1 MFKTEE
7 ELRKWLKEKYPYV
20 EKSDEE
26 IKKEFIESFGEEKWA
41 EEEALTPLMDL
52 SFKLCDFLGIEA
64 VPILF
69 EEMEEDARYYN
80 DLDYIGIS
88 NDFVHDEIEARK
100 SLIHEIKHLHQKY
113 CISHKNESLNFAPSN
128 LLEQWEKDF
137 SINQRLV
144 PLDEL
149 MCMSVEVDAFA
160 FTKYILKEWF
170 DYDYHH
176 YDEAYD
182 ALLTLYINKYYK

>member
-1 MFKTEE
+1 MDMLGISSYHLFAEIEETGETTVYCDKLYSIVSNLQGMVCFEKGVDDMEAVIRPEGKKIRFK
-7 ELRKWLKEKYPYV
+7 LRTMTTEKYPYV

-26 IKKEFIESFGEEKWA
+26 IKKEFIESFREEKWE

-100 SLIHEIKHLHQKY
+100 SLINIPITIITNRY
-113 CISHKNESLNFAPSN
+113 
-128 LLEQWEKDF
+128 
-137 SINQRLV
+137 
-144 PLDEL
+144 
-149 MCMSVEVDAFA
+149 
-160 FTKYILKEWF
+160 
-170 DYDYHH
+170 
-176 YDEAYD
+176 
-182 ALLTLYINKYYK
+182 

>member
-1 MFKTEE
+1 MFKTDE

-52 SFKLCDFLGIEA
+52 SFKLCDFLGIDA

-113 CISHKNESLNFAPSN
+113 CISHKNERHKFAT
-128 LLEQWEKDF
+128 EKLINEWTIDF
-137 SINQRLV
+137 KKDQRLL

-149 MCMSVEVDAFA
+149 MCLPVEVDAFA

>member
-26 IKKEFIESFGEEKWA
+26 IKKEFIESFREEKWE

-113 CISHKNESLNFAPSN
+113 CISHKNESLKFAPSN

-182 ALLTLYINKYYK
+182 VLLTLYINKYYK